1 MRFGTFCLRRTTGS
15 GVASRRKNSMS
26 MLLILATTW
35 TMLSLPVALILGR
48 ALRSAGRTSGFDW
61 TDEVEQF
68 LREQASPRAAG

>member
-1 MRFGTFCLRRTTGS
+1 
-15 GVASRRKNSMS
+15 MS

-48 ALRSAGRTSGFDW
+48 ALRSAGRTPGFDW